1 MNLRSSNLAN
11 GSGMAHC
18 RVQPMAE
25 NFPLKGA
32 SSGSRG
38 TLENFK
44 LPSVFLEWMKL
55 RTLNLASGST
65 TASSTRGKNSLKSVC
80 SVASEPI
87 EKWDGSTA
95 SASPPLPS
103 PPSALPLS
111 SSFPP
116 PSSPLRSPSPS
127 PPFPLEV
134 GPLKSS

>member
-38 TLENFK
+38 LFENFK

-65 TASSTRGKNSLKSVC
+65 TASSTRGKKSLKSVC
-80 SVASEPI
+80 SELRDQFLNFKPPQIFLEWMKLHSLNLAG
-87 EKWDGSTA
+87 GSTTA
-95 SASPPLPS
+95 NSTS
-103 PPSALPLS
+103 
-111 SSFPP
+111 
-116 PSSPLRSPSPS
+116 
-127 PPFPLEV
+127 E
-134 GPLKSS
+134 